1 MNLNGWTKSRR
12 KICPDEQECKTLTH
26 QMAGVSKRKMRRR
39 KYILQVGGFSTERAT
54 KIWRV
59 FCGADVVGKDATN
72 FSRTNAWSCRQ
83 LRGRVGSFG
92 ACGKVVYAV

>member
-1 MNLNGWTKSRR
+1 VQNFDA
-12 KICPDEQECKTLTH
+12 PDGEGEQEKNAAAKIYFT
-26 QMAGVSKRKMRRR
+26 SWR
-39 KYILQVGGFSTERAT
+39 FSTERAT

-59 FCGADVVGKDATN
+59 FCGADLLGADAMN